1 MNYIIQYITPY
12 NELPYYNVVD
22 ISTLRD
28 SDLLSSSQSID
39 INALATSRPTLT
51 LRDQLSDK

>member
-12 NELPYYNVVD
+12 NELPYYNTID
-22 ISTLRD
+22 ITTLRD

-39 INALATSRPTLT
+39 INEIAISRPDLT
-51 LRDQLSDK
+51 LRDKLSDK